1 MKRFGLFVLLA
12 SLVVCASFS
21 AQQGENAG
29 KTVLRGWLSDE
40 GCAGGRASSDVY
52 TGTNPECAKKC
63 VHEGKRIVF
72 VDPDHK
78 WLLTITNQD
87 AATESIGDYVEVIG
101 TVDEQSKTLRVDS
114 LKLLEKGRAMCD
126 VPAKKKS

>member
-21 AQQGENAG
+21 AQQGQNAG

-52 TGTNPECAKKC
+52 TGTNPECAKKGC
-63 VHEGKRIVF
+63 
-72 VDPDHK
+72 
-78 WLLTITNQD
+78 T
-87 AATESIGDYVEVIG
+87 
-101 TVDEQSKTLRVDS
+101 
-114 LKLLEKGRAMCD
+114 KGRELSSSILTTSGC
-126 VPAKKKS
+126 

>member
-1 MKRFGLFVLLA
+1 MCQEGL
-12 SLVVCASFS
+12 
-21 AQQGENAG
+21 
-29 KTVLRGWLSDE
+29 
-40 GCAGGRASSDVY
+40 
-52 TGTNPECAKKC
+52 
-63 VHEGKRIVF
+63 HEGKRIVF

-87 AATESIGDYVEVIG
+87 AATESIGDYLEVIG

>member
-1 MKRFGLFVLLA
+1 MCQEGL
-12 SLVVCASFS
+12 
-21 AQQGENAG
+21 
-29 KTVLRGWLSDE
+29 
-40 GCAGGRASSDVY
+40 
-52 TGTNPECAKKC
+52 
-63 VHEGKRIVF
+63 HEGKRIVF
-72 VDPDHK
+72 VDSDHK

-87 AATESIGDYVEVIG
+87 AATESIGDYLEVIG